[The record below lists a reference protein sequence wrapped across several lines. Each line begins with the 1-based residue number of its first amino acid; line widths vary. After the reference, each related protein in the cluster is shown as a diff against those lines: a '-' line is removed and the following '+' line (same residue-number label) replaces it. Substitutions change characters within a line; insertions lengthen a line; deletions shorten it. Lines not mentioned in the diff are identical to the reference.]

1 MRVLL
6 DSNAYV
12 QLMRGRRQVSGIVR
26 DAEEVLL
33 SAVVLGELLY
43 GFRHGSRHERNT
55 RRMRAFLDNPYVSV
69 VPVGET
75 TADRYSRIAASLR
88 AKGRPIPTN
97 DVWIAAHAMET
108 GADLVSADR
117 HFEHVDGIAWFRLRG
132 ERRPTWPTV

>member
-1 MRVLL
+1 MKVLL
-6 DSNAYV
+6 DSNAYA
-12 QLMRGRRQVSGIVR
+12 QLMLGREQVSRIVR
-26 DAEEVLL
+26 GAEEVLL

-43 GFRHGSRHERNT
+43 GFRHGSRYERNG
-55 RRMRAFLDNPYVSV
+55 RQMRAFLDNPYVSL

-88 AKGRPIPTN
+88 AKGRPIPTS

-117 HFEHVDGIAWFRLRG
+117 HFEHVDGIALVPLKAG
-132 ERRPTWPTV
+132 HRPAG